1 MDDGWW
7 TVDEFNLQ
15 PSTLNPQPSTLNPQ
29 PSTLN
34 PQPSTFNLQPS
45 TINHQPNLYGTSFLG
60 TFAQI
65 FKIRFK
71 NERGVFQS

>member
-1 MDDGWW
+1 MGGGWW
-7 TVDEFNLQ
+7 TVDGGRWMVDDFNLQ
-15 PSTLNPQPSTLNPQ
+15 PSTLNS
-29 PSTLN
+29 
-34 PQPSTFNLQPS
+34 QPS
-45 TINHQPNLYGTSFLG
+45 TINPQPNLYGTSFLG